1 MNRMISAISII
12 AALMMLAGGCSTLK
26 TNKNTESASTLLNNQ
41 PYQIRVRSGHFIM
54 DRAIYETTAPE
65 FSKYIAI
72 SDKGSYRGI
81 IEIIYAG
88 TSDSSFLDATSDF
101 TTGSVLANSWYTG
114 TGYIGLSGGGTPR
127 DTDSTVTRTAM
138 PEDDTLR
145 ITIKSSQ
152 KKQLWTADYKNKSLS
167 SSSHKQKALKRAIKK
182 IVEQLKQ
189 DFPAIAQ

>member
-1 MNRMISAISII
+1 MNRMISPISII
-12 AALMMLAGGCSTLK
+12 VALMILVGGCSTLK
-26 TNKNTESASTLLNNQ
+26 TNKNTENASTLLNNQ

-54 DRAIYETTAPE
+54 DRTIYETTAPE

-72 SDKGSYRGI
+72 SDKGSYRGV

-88 TSDSSFLDATSDF
+88 MSDSSFLDATSNF

-114 TGYIGLSGGGTPR
+114 TGYIGLSGGGTTR

-145 ITIKSSQ
+145 ITIKDSQ

-182 IVEQLKQ
+182 VLEQLQQ
-189 DFPAIAQ
+189 DFPAIAR